1 MFKVPRIRPGILISV
16 FVDTGIGRIHGMRQR
31 RAANGHL
38 GSGGTCRHRSTVRF
52 RSHNL
57 GTCRYRLGGSHR
69 GAHTSPGGNGYGT
82 NPRHSLKPPRAK
94 SLGQSSS
101 MRASF
106 GGILRN
112 AESVLPDHWDLHQ
125 SCCNPGPAASRDLFN
140 NLLIYDPTDQLT
152 LVGDLAK
159 SWEWSEDGMTVTF
172 NLWENAV
179 WSDGEPVT
187 ADDVVFSLDRMIQKD
202 FSRPRVKNITPYL
215 RRLRSHRP

>member
-1 MFKVPRIRPGILISV
+1 MLKVPRIRPGILISV
-16 FVDTGIGRIHGMRQR
+16 LLTLALAAFMACGSAEQPTATSAPGAPAATAAPSGSAATTSAPAATASAAPTAVPTPPQVVTATVPTRGIVEATEGE
-31 RAANGHL
+31 
-38 GSGGTCRHRSTVRF
+38 
-52 RSHNL
+52 
-57 GTCRYRLGGSHR
+57 
-69 GAHTSPGGNGYGT
+69 
-82 NPRHSLKPPRAK
+82 KPWAK
-94 SLGQSSS
+94 FIDEGK
-101 MRASF
+101 F

-202 FSRPRVKNITPYL
+202 LFPVPG
-215 RRLRSHRP
+215 